1 MATKNI
7 TVSVDTETH
16 HQARILA
23 AEMGTSVSALVR
35 EYLRNLSSQHAA
47 KSPEPVGDQLEIAAK
62 RRENLRSLLAE
73 WKSKG
78 IGLQPSEKLTREEFY
93 EQVMKERGLIR

>member
-1 MATKNI
+1 MNKNI
-7 TVSVDTETH
+7 TVSVDEQTH
-16 HQARILA
+16 RRARIVA

-47 KSPEPVGDQLEIAAK
+47 RSPGPVGDQIEIAAN

-78 IGLQPSEKLTREEFY
+78 IGLDPSARLTREEFY
-93 EQVMKERGLIR
+93 EQVMNERGLIR